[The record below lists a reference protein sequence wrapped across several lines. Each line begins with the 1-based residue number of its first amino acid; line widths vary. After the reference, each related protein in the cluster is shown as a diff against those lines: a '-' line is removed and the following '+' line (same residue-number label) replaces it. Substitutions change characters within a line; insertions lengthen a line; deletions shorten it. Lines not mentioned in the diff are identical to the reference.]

1 MNENSD
7 QCQDKN
13 TQPEAKSRRFCLGNT
28 QNWGVF
34 MVLCYFLFVILW
46 CCGQTPGLQS
56 ILPALRQVMTTAGLK
71 QNWAL
76 FGPKTSFTNMHH
88 LAKVRFADGTVK
100 LYEWPRVDNVDL
112 LKKGDYE
119 PYSKLFTDNLPNN
132 YGVCLRVSVARFVAR
147 ANINPENQPRLIT
160 LIDVVS
166 QIPDAFLFYHKP
178 VLPPHTQI
186 RATYVYQVQEKDLE

>member
-7 QCQDKN
+7 QCQDKS
-13 TQPEAKSRRFCLGNT
+13 TLPEGESRRFCLVNT
-28 QNWGVF
+28 QSWGVF
-34 MVLCYFLFVILW
+34 IVVCYFICLFMW
-46 CCGQTPGLQS
+46 CCGESPVLEPV
-56 ILPALRQVMTTAGLK
+56 LPALKQVMNTAGLK

-88 LAKVRFADGTVK
+88 LAKIRFADGTVK

-119 PYSKLFTDNLPNN
+119 PYSKLFTDNLPND
-132 YGVCLRVSVARFVAR
+132 YSRRLRVSVARFIVR
-147 ANINPENQPRLIT
+147 ANINPANQPRLVT

-166 QIPDAFLFYHKP
+166 TIPDAFLFYNKP
-178 VLPPHTQI
+178 VMPPHTQI
-186 RATYVYQVQEKDLE
+186 RANYVYRVQQKDLE

>member
-7 QCQDKN
+7 QCQDES
-13 TQPEAKSRRFCLGNT
+13 TLPEDKSRRFSLTNM
-28 QNWGVF
+28 QNWGVLI
-34 MVLCYFLFVILW
+34 VVCYFILVILW
-46 CCGQTPGLQS
+46 CCGVSPVLKPVV
-56 ILPALRQVMTTAGLK
+56 PALVQVMNTLGLK

-88 LAKVRFADGTVK
+88 LAKIRFADGTVK

-132 YGVCLRVSVARFVAR
+132 HSARLRVSVARFIAR
-147 ANINPENQPRLIT
+147 ANINPANQPRLIT

-166 QIPDAFLFYHKP
+166 QIPDAFLFYNKP
-178 VLPPHTQI
+178 VLPPHTQL
-186 RATYVYQVQEKDLE
+186 RANYVYQVQEKDLE